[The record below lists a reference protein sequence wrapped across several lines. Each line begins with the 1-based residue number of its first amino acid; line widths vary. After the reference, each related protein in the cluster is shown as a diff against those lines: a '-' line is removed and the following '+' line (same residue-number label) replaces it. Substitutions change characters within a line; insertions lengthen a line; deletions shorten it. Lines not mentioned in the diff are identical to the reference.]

1 MRDPEVI
8 GPERFVALERRLRR
22 TQIAFASV
30 VACCL
35 LAALGAPQ
43 GKDAPASKDA
53 PVSKEVRTQRLVVV
67 DDQGVPRVVIG
78 QDAVGTQ
85 RRSRAAGLYV
95 MDKKGDE
102 RGGFSTMDDGSAV
115 FAIDAPA
122 GVGAPMRDRLGLVV
136 GADGS
141 SYVMV
146 IDNQTRAV
154 AKMTA
159 DADGNGGLQVFKWE
173 MAKKQVLVKTLTY
186 DGDKTETVKTG
197 Q

>member
-1 MRDPEVI
+1 MRDA
-8 GPERFVALERRLRR
+8 ERVVSERCAALERRLRR
-22 TQIAFASV
+22 TQIAFAGV

-43 GKDAPASKDA
+43 GKDA
-53 PVSKEVRTQRLVVV
+53 VSKELRTQRLVVV
-67 DDQGVPRVVIG
+67 DDKGVPRVVIG
-78 QDAVGTQ
+78 QDAVDTQ

-95 MDKKGDE
+95 MDSKGDE

-115 FAIDAPA
+115 FAMDAPR
-122 GVGAPMRDRLGLVV
+122 GVGAPMPDRLGLVV

-141 SYVMV
+141 SYVML
-146 IDNQTRAV
+146 IDNKTRAV

-173 MAKKQVLVKTLTY
+173 MEKKQVLVKTLTY
-186 DGDKTETVKTG
+186 DGDKTETVKLG